1 MPSSA
6 HDPAGESREPDPNT
20 TGGVPAAEGTGHH
33 RDETTSAASDTE
45 QTRAM
50 PPVQGTDRTGEAHQT
65 NGAAANGTAG
75 APSPAPA
82 ASAGAPAAGT
92 ATTAT
97 AGQPGAPAY
106 TPPAALASMLS
117 LIHI

>member
-6 HDPAGESREPDPNT
+6 HDPAGEAREPDPNT

-33 RDETTSAASDTE
+33 RDETAPAARDTE
-45 QTRAM
+45 HTRAM
-50 PPVQGTDRTGEAHQT
+50 PPVQGTDGTGEAHQS

-75 APSPAPA
+75 APSLAPT

-92 ATTAT
+92 ATTGT
-97 AGQPGAPAY
+97 AGQAGAPAY
-106 TPPAALASMLS
+106 TPPPRWRA
-117 LIHI
+117 